1 MKQTEPKKPRILGLI
16 LARGGSKAI
25 PRKNLAVVGNKPLM
39 AWTVEAANESAVLE
53 RLILSTEDHEIADV
67 GKRLGAEVPFLR
79 PPELSGDASS
89 SIDVNLHAIR
99 WLEEKEGYRPDF
111 VLLLQ
116 PTSPLRS
123 AWDIQQSVE
132 LAMARQANSVVSVCP
147 VHQHPCWMKT
157 VDDQARIYDLYP
169 RSPVVTRRQDLPE
182 VFALNGAIYLSKR
195 DWLLATRAF
204 VGEGTYAHIM
214 PSERSL
220 DVDTPWDLHLAD
232 LILRHRETYGNH

>member
-1 MKQTEPKKPRILGLI
+1 MKQMEPKKPRVLGLV
-16 LARGGSKAI
+16 LARGGSKTI
-25 PRKNLAVVGNKPLM
+25 PRKNLAIVANKPLM
-39 AWTVEAANESAVLE
+39 AWTVEAANESGMLE
-53 RLILSTEDHEIADV
+53 RLILSTEDPEIADA
-67 GKRLGAEVPFLR
+67 GKRLGVEVPFPR
-79 PPELSGDASS
+79 PPELAGDISS
-89 SIDVNLHAIR
+89 SIDVNLHAVQ

-123 AWDIQQSVE
+123 ALDIRESVE

-157 VDDQARIYDLYP
+157 LDAQQRMFDLYP
-169 RSPVVTRRQDLPE
+169 QSPIPTRRQDLTE
-182 VFALNGAIYLSKR
+182 VFALNGAIYLSRR

-204 VGEGTYAHIM
+204 VGEGTYAYVM

-220 DVDTPWDLHLAD
+220 DIDTPWDLHLAD
-232 LILRHRETYGNH
+232 LILRHRETYGNS